1 MNTPQSVHAQQV
13 MDMLNSG
20 WPIGPVGIGT
30 LAVPEKVDDVMTTME
45 RIWWDRPFTR
55 TGVDIDATGATL
67 HVVNSYRVAQTIE
80 LRTDK
85 TGYVDRFDVTL
96 VPPSIKT
103 WSDIDKELTK
113 SGARYSY
120 QASKVT
126 DGKCYPVAGSN
137 MDLTLPLASIFKLY
151 VLLAVAHAVNAGTLD
166 WNDQLEITAEAKA
179 VGSAMFDALKPGS
192 HVSVRDA
199 AQQMISASDNMATD
213 LLINRVGPAAVDAAL
228 ALAGHHDPA
237 SMTPFPTAHE
247 MFSIGWGNPD
257 VREQW
262 QHASPQERAV
272 MLAQTN
278 TRPYEPDPWRSH
290 TPASPYGAEWYGTAA
305 DICRVHA
312 ALQANAVGRA
322 APVKDIL
329 SHVPGIDLDTSKW
342 TYIGAKGGNL
352 PGDIS
357 FSWYAVDRAGQGWVV
372 SFQLNWPKFR
382 SLTAATWLLS
392 IAKGA
397 FAMIQA
403 GDYPVERNV
412 QPPPR

>member
-1 MNTPQSVHAQQV
+1 

-20 WPIGPVGIGT
+20 WPIGPVGIAT
-30 LAVPEKVDDVMTTME
+30 LAAPDKVDDVTMTME
-45 RIWWDRPFTR
+45 RIWWDHPFTR
-55 TGVDIDATGATL
+55 TGVDIGATQATL
-67 HVVNSYRVAQTIE
+67 HVLNSYGVAQVIE

-85 TGYVDRFDVTL
+85 AGFVDHFDVTL
-96 VPPSIKT
+96 VPPHIKS
-103 WSDIDKELTK
+103 WSDIDRELTK
-113 SGARYSY
+113 SGARYAY
-120 QASKVT
+120 QAAKVA
-126 DGKCYPVAGSN
+126 DGKCFPVAGSN
-137 MDLTLPLASIFKLY
+137 TDLALPLASIFKLY
-151 VLLAVAHAVNAGTLD
+151 VLLAVSHAIGAGTLD

-179 VGSAMFDALKPGS
+179 VGSATLDALKPGS
-192 HVSVRDA
+192 HVSVRTA

-213 LLINRVGPAAVDAAL
+213 LLIDRLGPGAVEHAL
-228 ALAGHHDPA
+228 AQAGHHDPA

-247 MFSIGWGNPD
+247 LFSIGWGNPD

-262 QHASPQERAV
+262 QHASPQQRAT
-272 MLAQTN
+272 MLAQTK

-290 TPASPYGAEWYGTAA
+290 TPASPYGAEWYGTAG

-312 ALQANAVGRA
+312 ALQATAVGRA

-329 SHVPGIDLDTSKW
+329 SNVPGIDLDRSQW
-342 TYIGAKGGNL
+342 SYIGAKGGNL

-357 FSWYAVDRAGQGWVV
+357 FSWYAIDRAGQGWVV

-397 FAMIQA
+397 FAMLAA
-403 GDYPVERNV
+403 GDYPVDRSV